1 MFLVRDVLRLL
12 ANLTDAVDH
21 VEKREGDGFALGEG
35 PYVLHGTG
43 LASLL
48 DRADAVVVAPGAE
61 REERL
66 LERLDLTIDPPVAL
80 LADERNL
87 GAARAAAAPLL
98 LNRAVILG
106 LGGGILA
113 VGSFVFLA
121 AAKGAEPDTVRTLLV
136 HASLG
141 ALTRAL
147 HAEARVHAP
156 RGILRRLLLA
166 ALDRLGQHLLPK
178 LFRLDVDVGDV
189 AHVEGGGAEGVPG
202 ARADRAV
209 LGAVVKDGVDILL
222 GELRRFL
229 AARVA

>member
-43 LASLL
+43 LASLF

-66 LERLDLTIDPPVAL
+66 LERLDLAIDPPVAL

-106 LGGGILA
+106 LGGGIFA
-113 VGSFVFLA
+113 VGSFVFFP
-121 AAKGAEPDTVRTLLV
+121 AAKGAEPDAVRAFFV

-156 RGILRRLLLA
+156 RGVLRRLLLA

-209 LGAVVKDGVDILL
+209 LGAVVKDGIDILL
-222 GELRRFL
+222 RELRRFL

>member
-1 MFLVRDVLRLL
+1 M
-12 ANLTDAVDH
+12 
-21 VEKREGDGFALGEG
+21 
-35 PYVLHGTG
+35 
-43 LASLL
+43 
-48 DRADAVVVAPGAE
+48 
-61 REERL
+61 
-66 LERLDLTIDPPVAL
+66 
-80 LADERNL
+80 
-87 GAARAAAAPLL
+87 
-98 LNRAVILG
+98 
-106 LGGGILA
+106 
-113 VGSFVFLA
+113 
-121 AAKGAEPDTVRTLLV
+121 RTLFV

-156 RGILRRLLLA
+156 RGVLRRLLLA

-178 LFRLDVDVGDV
+178 LFRLNVDVGDV

>member
-43 LASLL
+43 LASLF

-106 LGGGILA
+106 LGGGIFA
-113 VGSFVFLA
+113 VGSFVFFP
-121 AAKGAEPDTVRTLLV
+121 AAKGAEPDTVRALFV

-156 RGILRRLLLA
+156 RGVLRRLLLA

-202 ARADRAV
+202 ARANRAV
-209 LGAVVKDGVDILL
+209 LGAVVKDGIDILL
-222 GELRRFL
+222 GELRRLL